1 MRSIRKSS
9 KVSRLQLI
17 KRIVVVGT
25 GTMGMGISR
34 LFSDYNLAA
43 TNISAREFINDEE
56 SNLDILENA
65 ELIIEAAKENFETK
79 ANILKRISLINTGGI
94 IGTTTSSLSI
104 SDLSRTVTNSKRF
117 CGIHFMNPAHRI
129 PVIEFTPSENF
140 LPANRN
146 NLSEF
151 LDSIDRI
158 VFDTLDQPGFILN
171 GLLFPLLNKAI
182 YLLESSRLSPKD
194 IDQIMVQVC
203 GHKLGPLATLDLI
216 GLNVCLE
223 IMEILHDRDPLFNVP
238 PASKLIELVR
248 DGRLGKKTGSGFYEY
263 KS

>member
-1 MRSIRKSS
+1 MSGLK
-9 KVSRLQLI
+9 LI
-17 KRIVVVGT
+17 NRIVVVGT

-34 LFSDYNLAA
+34 LFSEYNLAA
-43 TNISAREFINDEE
+43 TNISARELLNDEE
-56 SNLDILENA
+56 SNLEILESA
-65 ELIIEAAKENFETK
+65 ELIVEAARENFDTK
-79 ANILKRISLINTGGI
+79 ASILKRISLINTVGI

-104 SDLSRTVTNSKRF
+104 SDLSRTVIDSRRF
-117 CGIHFMNPAHRI
+117 CGVHFMNPAYRI
-129 PVIEFTPSENF
+129 PVIEFTPSESF
-140 LPANRN
+140 LPGNKHY
-146 NLSEF
+146 LSEF
-151 LDSIDRI
+151 LGSIDRV
-158 VFDTLDQPGFILN
+158 VFETLDQPGFILN

-182 YLLESSRLSPKD
+182 YLLESSQLSPKD

-238 PASKLIELVR
+238 PAKKLIELVR